1 MNPFPACLALC
12 LCLWIRTSASLLRV
26 CSSNCYEFVHSF
38 MRSTSPNVPDCPLA
52 YYYQTHSSVNL
63 LPNASS
69 LWFML
74 CVSEIP
80 FYKANA
86 RRSPNWILTRFRE
99 WNKHGFATVD
109 RECARLC
116 VWRAGCCCFPAAWWF
131 HNSHITHLHG
141 DRRVS
146 GFWKLCESKYFYL
159 FTNYCE
165 VLVIRIKWHQWAL
178 FRVVFQTQRK

>member
-1 MNPFPACLALC
+1 MSISVVQNFILHLCVKIHTCVDLNTSPMQCIYNGLIRKCRDFFGKDNRRAMTAPWIWIRRQIRVFGSMNPFPACLALC

-63 LPNASS
+63 LPIASS
-69 LWFML
+69 LWCRL

-86 RRSPNWILTRFRE
+86 LRSLNWILTRFRE
-99 WNKHGFATVD
+99 
-109 RECARLC
+109 
-116 VWRAGCCCFPAAWWF
+116 
-131 HNSHITHLHG
+131 
-141 DRRVS
+141 
-146 GFWKLCESKYFYL
+146 
-159 FTNYCE
+159 
-165 VLVIRIKWHQWAL
+165 
-178 FRVVFQTQRK
+178 